1 METLIL
7 AVHLLVIIFM
17 IIGFPIGLVL
27 NNRKFRLF
35 HAGSLAFIT
44 FLMILNIPCP
54 LTTLE
59 ELYSGKSYEGSFIAF
74 WLNKIVYMRWI
85 EPKTVLIIDVGFALL
100 VFSSFIWRPLNSRN

>member
-7 AVHLLVIIFM
+7 TIHLLVIIFM

-44 FLMILNIPCP
+44 FLMALYIPCP
-54 LTTLE
+54 LTVLE
-59 ELYSGKSYEGSFIAF
+59 EFYSGGSYEGSFIAF
-74 WLNKIVYMRWI
+74 WLNKIVYMRWLDPQI
-85 EPKTVLIIDVGFALL
+85 VLIINAGFFFL
-100 VFSSFIWRPLNSRN
+100 VFSSFYWRPLHNKN